1 MTQATDLYPILR
13 AYANKNNSPYIDI
26 ESFLAFLEKYSAR
39 KMAEQPEWA
48 KWTRDTGIKF
58 WSEMAELAESGKC
71 VLLSDTPEGRIYI
84 PSYYV
89 DLLQQAYKS
98 IDDTADMPFPSEESL
113 RIAVPEDQRRILSLD
128 AELGQFF
135 TAPKEADDNAVP
147 NNTPSI
153 VKIIFPEGHGST
165 LILASMIP
173 RRLMEAA
180 LLKIRHYLRSHGNK
194 EFVLHKLSPQLQG
207 REKYLREILD
217 QVMIRPLDCFNSI
230 ESVGD
235 FSYLFWAYFCSL
247 VKNDFK
253 KKKEILSEDL
263 AAIQAA
269 YVIEVCNGFY
279 KTQAQKARE
288 RELAFK
294 ALDLRMGKV
303 PCYYSMEAITKFTN
317 DKGVPLLS
325 HYSREE
331 LDAYIKRKTT
341 ESDNGQLPEWLILQ
355 GKKGERW
362 YIRKEN
368 LLSLCARLLINTR
381 PLIKKEITKRWVAL
395 IRTFRGEA
403 AMEKDADFDRL
414 LAAYTASLAPVL
426 TALLEDQKLLWVYE
440 ETERSQGV
448 IPPSS
453 RIFKG
458 GALIPMNALYVIRRK
473 DLLTDAKFLLPF
485 WYSVPIL
492 AAIIAFFSGLG
503 RGDRKKS
510 RPEENPGIEEDTE
523 DREARDIQNAAREIA
538 ASLVPEGQTL
548 GEYLAELESRWI
560 RIINKQAR
568 SDLVND
574 VQSLVRDNLRQ
585 AVRIRKNKKIGAEH
599 LSEMAAAIISR
610 TPALQGLSAQDS
622 LRLYME
628 LYMVKLLLTYKL

>member
-89 DLLQQAYKS
+89 DLLKEAYTS

-113 RIAVPEDQRRILSLD
+113 RITVPEDQRRVLSLE

-135 TAPKEADDNAVP
+135 TAPKETDAPDNAP
-147 NNTPSI
+147 PI
-153 VKIIFPEGHGST
+153 VKLVFPEDCGSL
-165 LILASMIP
+165 LIPASMIP

-180 LLKIRHYLRSHGNK
+180 LLKVRHYLRSHGNK
-194 EFVLHKLSPQLQG
+194 EFVLHKLSPQLQD

-217 QVMIRPLDCFNSI
+217 QVMIRPLDCFNSAA
-230 ESVGD
+230 SAGD
-235 FSYLFWAYFCSL
+235 FSYLFWACFCSL
-247 VKNDFK
+247 VKNDLK

-269 YVIEVCNGFY
+269 YVMEVCNGFY
-279 KTQAQKARE
+279 KAQAQKTRE

-294 ALDLRMGKV
+294 ALELRMGKA
-303 PCYYSMEAITKFTN
+303 PGYYSMEAIAKFTN
-317 DKGVPLLS
+317 DKGVLLLS

-331 LDAYIKRKTT
+331 LDAYIKQKTT
-341 ESDNGQLPEWLILQ
+341 ESSDGQLPEWLILQ

-368 LLSLCARLLINTR
+368 LLPLCARLLINTR
-381 PLIKKEITKRWVAL
+381 PLVKKAITKRWMAL

-473 DLLTDAKFLLPF
+473 DLLADAKILLPF

-492 AAIIAFFSGLG
+492 AAIIAFFSGLN
-503 RGDRKKS
+503 RRNKKKS
-510 RPEENPGIEEDTE
+510 RPGENPVIEEDAE
-523 DREARDIQNAAREIA
+523 DRETRDIQNAAREIA

-548 GEYLAELESRWI
+548 DEYLTELESRWI
-560 RIINKQAR
+560 RIIDKQAR

-585 AVRIRKNKKIGAEH
+585 AVRIRKNKKISAEH
-599 LSEMAAAIISR
+599 LGEMAAAIIAR